1 MMGLR
6 AGAARAMA
14 LAFAVAVILVGCGF
28 CGPRCAQRWI
38 GAQAAA
44 STLDR
49 AALETY
55 FPAPFSVGERDAALP
70 IWPIFQQSYNGDV
83 LVAYAFES
91 IDFQPIPGF
100 SGTPVNMLVAIRPS
114 GEFLS
119 VSLLS
124 QHEPEFIDG
133 YGPEPLIEFMR
144 QYAGKSLRQ
153 SIKIAPQGQ
162 PPRAD
167 GVAAEINGIA
177 KATVTV
183 RIVNETIINS
193 ALQVARERMGFSK
206 GRDPNRVAHAKTDVF
221 EPLSF
226 AQLLERGY
234 VRRLRLSN
242 AEVGK
247 SFADTAAADD
257 RSEDKSD
264 KKGQDGGQERD
275 QDGSQDPQGLFA
287 DVYIAEV
294 DVPII
299 GRNLLGETRWRKMMG
314 QLDGAPALLVLSSG
328 RWTFMP
334 ESFVPGATPDFI
346 SLNQADAPVVW
357 RDLVWRDGV
366 AETPDGFDPAKN
378 DVAILRIAPQAAFDP
393 ASPSEFSLRVVRE
406 VGQIYPEKIARD
418 FPLRYE
424 LPKNLFELPP
434 EDDGK
439 GLASIWASRKLD
451 VAIVSVGLLV
461 LAVALFRQ
469 RALTRSPEKFKRF
482 RLAYLAFTLI
492 FIGWWAQAQLSIVWL
507 FGLIKAVRGEGGFSF
522 LLWDPPTLMIGVFA
536 VVALLIWGRGAFCGW
551 LCPFGALQEFAGELA
566 RLLRLRQIGVPQR
579 YARLSR
585 VPKFLVLALM
595 LGTGLFF
602 SSQAERIAEVEPFK
616 TSITLMFFRSAPYV
630 LYAVALLIAGMFH
643 YKFFCRY
650 LCPLGAALSALS
662 LARRWDWLPRRD
674 ECGSPCQQCRVKC
687 RYGAIEKNGDI
698 IYPECFQCLDCV
710 AILDNPQNCI
720 PVVLERKRARKRA
733 AQILETAP

>member
-1 MMGLR
+1 MGVFR
-6 AGAARAMA
+6 AGAARAIA
-14 LAFAVAVILVGCGF
+14 LAIYLAAISVGATLSA
-28 CGPRCAQRWI
+28 PRSSQSWLSMD
-38 GAQAAA
+38 AAA

-49 AALETY
+49 KAIEKY
-55 FPAPFSVGERDAALP
+55 FSSPFSVGERDANLP
-70 IWPIFQQSYNGDV
+70 IWPIFHQSYNGDV

-100 SGTPVNMLVAIRPS
+100 AGTPINMLVAIRPT

-119 VSLLS
+119 VNIVS
-124 QHEPEFIDG
+124 QHEPEFVDG
-133 YGPEPLIEFMR
+133 LGPEPLLDFVR

-162 PPRAD
+162 APRSD
-167 GVAAEINGIA
+167 SVAAEINGIA

-183 RIVNETIINS
+183 RIVNETVIDS

-206 GRDPNRVAHAKTDVF
+206 GRDPNRVAHAKADVF
-221 EPLSF
+221 EPLNF

-234 VRRLRLSN
+234 VRRLRLNN

-247 SFADTAAADD
+247 RFAGTDAADT
-257 RSEDKSD
+257 
-264 KKGQDGGQERD
+264 GD
-275 QDGSQDPQGLFA
+275 QDPRGLFA

-294 DVPII
+294 DVPLI
-299 GRNLLGETRWRKMMG
+299 GRNLLGEARWRTLMG
-314 QLDGAPALLVLSSG
+314 QLDGAPAMLVLSSG
-328 RWTFMP
+328 RWSFMP
-334 ESFVPGATPDFI
+334 DSFVPGATPDFI

-357 RDLVWRDGV
+357 RDFVWRDGI
-366 AETPDGFDPAKN
+366 AQFPDGFDPARN

-406 VGQIYPEKIARD
+406 IGQIFPEKIARD
-418 FPLRYE
+418 FTLGYE
-424 LPKNLFELPP
+424 LPKSLFELPP

-439 GLASIWASRKLD
+439 GLASIWASRKIN
-451 VAIVSVGLLV
+451 IVILSTGLLV
-461 LAVALFRQ
+461 LAVALVRQ
-469 RALTRSPEKFKRF
+469 RALTLSPERFRRF
-482 RLAYLAFTLI
+482 RLSFLAFTLI
-492 FIGWWAQAQLSIVWL
+492 FIGWWAQAQLSIVWV
-507 FGLIKAVRGEGGFSF
+507 FGLIKAVKGEGNFSF
-522 LLWDPPTLMIGVFA
+522 LLWDPPTLMVAVFT
-536 VVALLIWGRGAFCGW
+536 VAALFVWGRGTFCGW

-566 RLLRLRQIGVPQR
+566 KILHLRQIGLPQR

-585 VPKFLVLALM
+585 VPKFLVLAVTLC
-595 LGTGLFF
+595 TGLFF

-650 LCPLGAALSALS
+650 LCPLGATLSALS
-662 LARRWDWLPRRD
+662 FVRQWKWIPRRP

-687 RYGAIEKNGDI
+687 RYGAIEKSGEI

-710 AILDNPQNCI
+710 AILDNPKHCV
-720 PVVLERKRARKRA
+720 PVVLEQKRARKRA
-733 AQILETAP
+733 AKQLEAAQ